1 MLSAVG
7 SQLRADL
14 FMYSKY
20 YDNHDAKRNDPLANP
35 EVAFQQFAFD
45 RANIRALQHMD
56 LDRESARILDVGCG
70 NGIGLIQMLRLGF
83 DPRRMSGIDIDADR
97 ISQARERVPLADL
110 RCDSAESM
118 PYADGAFDIVME
130 STMFVLMPSEETA
143 RSIAREMVRVTRPGG
158 YLMLID
164 WRYSK
169 PGSDV
174 YKAMNPRR
182 IAELFGVGVETDVI
196 ARERGALVP
205 PLGRRLSRFTPSL
218 YFIVQRLFPPAV
230 GQVTTVL
237 RRR

>member
-1 MLSAVG
+1 
-7 SQLRADL
+7 
-14 FMYSKY
+14 MYSKY
-20 YDNHDAKRNDPLANP
+20 YDNHDAKRNDVLANP

-45 RANIRALQHMD
+45 QANIRALQHME
-56 LDRESARILDVGCG
+56 LERESARILDVGCG

-83 DPRRMSGIDIDADR
+83 DPRRMSGIDIDSDR
-97 ISQARERVPLADL
+97 ITQARERVPLADL
-110 RCDSAESM
+110 QCASAETM
-118 PYADGAFDIVME
+118 PYADGSFDIVME

-143 RSIAREMVRVTRPGG
+143 RRIAGEMVRVTRQGG

-174 YKAMNPRR
+174 YKAMNPKR
-182 IAELFGVGVETDVI
+182 IAGLFGVGESTDVV

-218 YFIVQRLFPPAV
+218 YFLAQRLLPFAV

-237 RRR
+237 KKR

>member
-1 MLSAVG
+1 
-7 SQLRADL
+7 
-14 FMYSKY
+14 MYSKY
-20 YDNHDAKRNDPLANP
+20 YDDHDAKRNDVLANP
-35 EVAFQQFAFD
+35 EVAFQLFAFD

-83 DPRRMSGIDIDADR
+83 DAKRMSGIDIDEDR
-97 ISQARERVPLADL
+97 IAQAHERLPLSDV
-110 RCDSAESM
+110 RCGDAQHM
-118 PYADGAFDIVME
+118 PYADGSFDIVME

-143 RSIAREMVRVTRPGG
+143 RNIAKEMVRVARPGG

-174 YKAMNPRR
+174 YKAMNAGR
-182 IAELFGVGVETDVI
+182 IAELFDVGNATDVI
-196 ARERGALVP
+196 TREKGALVP

-218 YFIVQRLFPPAV
+218 YFLVQRLFPAAV

-237 RRR
+237 RKR

>member
-1 MLSAVG
+1 
-7 SQLRADL
+7 
-14 FMYSKY
+14 MYSRY

-45 RANIRALQHMD
+45 RANIRALQQMQ

-83 DPRRMSGIDIDADR
+83 DPKRMSGIDIDGER
-97 ISQARERVPLADL
+97 ITQARERLPQADFQ
-110 RCDSAESM
+110 CASAEHM
-118 PYADGAFDIVME
+118 PYEHGAFDIVME

-143 RSIAREMVRVTRPGG
+143 SRIASEMVRVTRPGG

-174 YKAMNPRR
+174 YRAMNKKR
-182 IAELFGVGVETDVI
+182 IAELFGVGRETEVVT
-196 ARERGALVP
+196 REKGALVP
-205 PLGRRLSRFTPSL
+205 PLGRRLSRFAPSL
-218 YFIVQRLFPPAV
+218 YFVVQRLLPPAV
-230 GQVTTVL
+230 GQVTAVL
-237 RRR
+237 KKL